1 MSRIV
6 LGIIS
11 GLSFGA
17 VSVATMI
24 PLSFSDKTA
33 AMTGAFINR
42 FAVGLAI
49 GAANLPL
56 PGWLNGLLWGLLLS
70 LPDAIITKAFVPIM
84 AMGAIGGLIIGVVV
98 SKWSV

>member
-1 MSRIV
+1 MTRIV
-6 LGIIS
+6 LGVIS
-11 GLSFGA
+11 GLIFGA

-49 GAANLPL
+49 GAANLRL
-56 PGWLNGLLWGLLLS
+56 PGWLNGLLWGVLLS

-98 SKWSV
+98 SKWAV

>member
-11 GLSFGA
+11 GLIFGA

-33 AMTGAFINR
+33 AMTGSFINR

-49 GAANLPL
+49 GGANLRL

-98 SKWSV
+98 SRGAV